1 MPFFRSLY
9 NRPAFK
15 RDQPTVG
22 ASQVVLWWECRR
34 LFFNLAVF
42 LTGIVSCVL
51 LIICGFCSEQMVGEA
66 IGLPDGP
73 LLGVFAIFSY
83 GLLAN
88 VFYTSGWI
96 CELFSRGIV
105 DREKASAF
113 GILAF
118 RAGVTFSVALT
129 RTPALV
135 CWAAFAIA
143 LAHGQTHGP
152 LPE

>member
-9 NRPAFK
+9 NRPTFK
-15 RDQPTVG
+15 RDNPAV
-22 ASQVVLWWECRR
+22 AARQVILWWESRR

-42 LTGIVSCVL
+42 LTGMFTCGL
-51 LIICGFCSEQMVGEA
+51 LIVCAFGSEQMVGEA

-73 LLGVFAIFSY
+73 LLGLFAIFLY
-83 GLLAN
+83 GILAN

-96 CELFSRGIV
+96 CELFLRRIV
-105 DREKASAF
+105 APEKASAF
-113 GILAF
+113 GILVF

-129 RTPALV
+129 LSPALV